1 MYCKCNGHQVQGAWQ
16 SHTVD
21 IRAGSLPGMHGCRQA
36 LQPHIIHIASPW
48 PILQH
53 FNSAKAVAAPLIP
66 ARSAEAVLLC
76 SCRACACNSSHLLAA
91 P

>member
-1 MYCKCNGHQVQGAWQ
+1 MYCKRNVQQVQGAWQ
-16 SHTVD
+16 VD
-21 IRAGSLPGMHGCRQA
+21 IRAGSLPGMHGCRQV

-48 PILQH
+48 PVLQH
-53 FNSAKAVAAPLIP
+53 FNSAETIATPLIP
-66 ARSAEAVLLC
+66 ARFAEAVSLC